1 MAKWNEIDGW
11 DAAGGVAEVVKPYL
25 RSGVDAINELVI
37 AARIMVNEQRALA
50 VSTHELAL
58 AWSKVST
65 ALQYELTV
73 VQQQVGNQMLLDRV
87 ATTKLALD
95 NIDWLSDFQNVA
107 GGASNNLKVMAKNLG
122 AIVGAAEVLHEIS
135 NPGVSAYDVGS
146 TGIGAL
152 AGVLVGAAIATTF
165 PVWFAITSGLFA
177 SFGAKYLWEYGIA
190 PALGIPVTGGERFW
204 DNFFD
209 YLVSIEV
216 NSLLTAARNF
226 ILRLDPL
233 VLDLDG
239 DGLELIGANGSVLF
253 DHNADGIKTGTG
265 WAKADDGFLVRDI
278 NGNGFID
285 TGRELFGV
293 DTIKRNNS
301 LATDGF
307 DALRDID
314 SNSDGVITSL
324 DTAFNELK
332 VWRDLDQNG
341 TTSANELFT
350 LGQLGITRINTAGTP
365 TGPQAGQVINNNQV
379 ALSSTFTQNGQTR
392 TVGAI
397 DLEANNFFTQFPT
410 QVVDTTGNP
419 ITITPQAQGLPQM
432 KGSGMVRDMRAAASC
447 RNSLKTRKQRD
458 VREEKG
464 SRCRESL
471 VRRYRKKTNRTA
483 NVIYVVTA

>member
-1 MAKWNEIDGW
+1 MVTIPPVSPSALLK
-11 DAAGGVAEVVKPYL
+11 DAATAEIFNIL
-25 RSGVDAINELVI
+25 ERG
-37 AARIMVNEQRALA
+37 R
-50 VSTHELAL
+50 
-58 AWSKVST
+58 
-65 ALQYELTV
+65 
-73 VQQQVGNQMLLDRV
+73 
-87 ATTKLALD
+87 LALD
-95 NIDWLSDFQNVA
+95 A
-107 GGASNNLKVMAKNLG
+107 GDNLG
-122 AIVGAAEVLHEIS
+122 AAQAFSQATAVSVVYAVVTAVSLSAAYPIAGLSNALRTLSQSPGIMGKVILKSGLTADPLVVIRLENVAKSFAAGAAAAWLTTKAIDWINS
-135 NPGVSAYDVGS
+135 KSIGSIIYDKLNVDP
-146 TGIGAL
+146 
-152 AGVLVGAAIATTF
+152 TTN
-165 PVWFAITSGLFA
+165 TLF
-177 SFGAKYLWEYGIA
+177 
-190 PALGIPVTGGERFW
+190 T
-204 DNFFD
+204 D
-209 YLVSIEV
+209 
-216 NSLLTAARNF
+216 ARNF

-239 DGLELIGANGSVLF
+239 DGLELIGASGTVLF

-265 WAKADDGFLVRDI
+265 WAQADDGFLVRDI
-278 NGNGFID
+278 NGNGLID

-293 DTIKRNNS
+293 DTIKRNNT

-397 DLEANNFFTQFPT
+397 DLEANNFFAQFPA

-419 ITITPQAQGLPQM
+419 ITITAQAQGLPQM
-432 KGSGMVRDMRAAASC
+432 KGSGMVRDMRQAMKC
-447 RNSLKTRKQRD
+447 GNSFKTREQRNF
-458 VREEKG
+458 REETERNCHEADISCCHK
-464 SRCRESL
+464 
-471 VRRYRKKTNRTA
+471 
-483 NVIYVVTA
+483 

>member
-1 MAKWNEIDGW
+1 LFSFSFLLIDLTMPDITIQQVNAATAAVAFVVKQFFPLASPVTAEAALVTQIGATIVAVNNQTSQLELFGTGFAASGPVLALTAKVDGFLLAMGTAAVYGSGTTL
-11 DAAGGVAEVVKPYL
+11 AAGAVFSVGALALTLTVTA
-25 RSGVDAINELVI
+25 GVI
-37 AARIMVNEQRALA
+37 AAATNKTSRDILTDPDFWNTVGQGDIKILDAYVHDRAGI
-50 VSTHELAL
+50 SFNAL
-58 AWSKVST
+58 
-65 ALQYELTV
+65 L
-73 VQQQVGNQMLLDRV
+73 
-87 ATTKLALD
+87 TKLMQGFLT
-95 NIDWLSDFQNVA
+95 
-107 GGASNNLKVMAKNLG
+107 GE
-122 AIVGAAEVLHEIS
+122 IVGLDKPAIS
-135 NPGVSAYDVGS
+135 P
-146 TGIGAL
+146 T
-152 AGVLVGAAIATTF
+152 
-165 PVWFAITSGLFA
+165 
-177 SFGAKYLWEYGIA
+177 
-190 PALGIPVTGGERFW
+190 
-204 DNFFD
+204 
-209 YLVSIEV
+209 V
-216 NSLLTAARNF
+216 NSLFTAARNF

-239 DGLELIGANGSVLF
+239 DGLELTGANGSVLF

-278 NGNGFID
+278 NGNGLID

-293 DTIKRNNS
+293 DTIKRNNT